1 MDYWL
6 KIGKDEIDR
15 ALHRYANLRG
25 QSMSESLESTKY
37 PKNVILFIGDGMSLP
52 TVTAAR
58 ILKGQKYLNVSGEE
72 QYLTWERFPESAF
85 LKVFTYYVLSISFSN
100 LLICRSLNLEY
111 YLIFALIFPQF
122 LKTERKKRGFIGKI

>member
-1 MDYWL
+1 M
-6 KIGKDEIDR
+6 
-15 ALHRYANLRG
+15 
-25 QSMSESLESTKY
+25 TKY

-85 LKVFTYYVLSISFSN
+85 LKVFTYRRPIMSLVSHLA
-100 LLICRSLNLEY
+100 IC
-111 YLIFALIFPQF
+111 
-122 LKTERKKRGFIGKI
+122 

>member
-1 MDYWL
+1 MYF
-6 KIGKDEIDR
+6 KNTYVFIR
-15 ALHRYANLRG
+15 
-25 QSMSESLESTKY
+25 QQKY

-85 LKVFTYYVLSISFSN
+85 LKTYVTNKQTGDSAATAVAMFTGVKTTYKTLC
-100 LLICRSLNLEY
+100 LRA
-111 YLIFALIFPQF
+111 YL
-122 LKTERKKRGFIGKI
+122 

>member
-25 QSMSESLESTKY
+25 QSLSESLENTKY

-72 QYLTWERFPESAF
+72 QYLNWERFPESAF
-85 LKVFTYYVLSISFSN
+85 LKVFTYYVLSISSGD
-100 LLICRSLNLEY
+100 LLMCRSLNVKY
-111 YLIFALIFPQF
+111 YVI
-122 LKTERKKRGFIGKI
+122 

>member
-15 ALHRYANLRG
+15 ALHRYAKLRG
-25 QSMSESLESTKY
+25 QSLSESLESTKY

-85 LKVFTYYVLSISFSN
+85 LKVFTYYVLSISLSN
-100 LLICRSLNLEY
+100 LLICRSLNVEY
-111 YLIFALIFPQF
+111 YLVFILIYFQF
-122 LKTERKKRGFIGKI
+122 LKTEIKSFIGQIQF

>member
-25 QSMSESLESTKY
+25 QSLSESLENTKY

-72 QYLTWERFPESAF
+72 QYLNWERFPESAF
-85 LKVFTYYVLSISFSN
+85 LKVFTYYVLSVSSGD
-100 LLICRSLNLEY
+100 LLICRSLNVKY
-111 YLIFALIFPQF
+111 YVICF
-122 LKTERKKRGFIGKI
+122 LSFEQ